1 MTVVTRVGQAL
12 PRTGLREQQRAP
24 LCGATAA
31 HLHVHICTDS
41 RGSRKGHSD
50 CFKQLNSGLATH
62 ADPFKQHLSVKQRD
76 KAAKCRK
83 ICAWELLAPAAVG
96 TWADPLLL
104 PALPARPRAAPGQP
118 CRPSA
123 HTSGSDPG
131 RAGAGAQGRSQTTG
145 AC

>member
-1 MTVVTRVGQAL
+1 MRKGDTVVTVVTRVGQAL

-96 TWADPLLL
+96 TWAEPLLL
-104 PALPARPRAAPGQP
+104 PALPARPRDSRVGP
-118 CRPSA
+118 A
-123 HTSGSDPG
+123 HT
-131 RAGAGAQGRSQTTG
+131 
-145 AC
+145 